1 MSIIAGII
9 GSTVSTAAPP
19 PVPNTFLEVQQ
30 WLGGGGSGSNGDL
43 YVLLS
48 AYPTAGDIP
57 VGAEALISDSGTP
70 AQVIV
75 ESNQPDTTYGESVR
89 RITFVDFTGQIPANT
104 TASFGWYTAP

>member
-9 GSTVSTAAPP
+9 GSTVSTTAAPP
-19 PVPNTFLEVQQ
+19 EPNTFLEVQQ
-30 WLGGGGSGSNGDL
+30 WLGGAGTGSNGDL

-48 AYPTAGDIP
+48 AYPTARDIP

-70 AQVIV
+70 TYVTV
-75 ESNQPDTTYGESVR
+75 ESNQPDITYGESVR
-89 RITFVDFTGQIPANT
+89 RIVFVNFTGQIPVNT